1 MLIASLIGFLILGS
15 CHKKED
21 NFVVNMEQTE
31 YPDQEGWNST
41 VISSKNGIVDAIIK
55 YGHMQRFEKRKVVD
69 FDSGI
74 VVDFYNEKGVHT
86 SNLVSEKGKLDEAT
100 KNIDAFGN
108 VVVVSDTGITLKT
121 QRLRWDNSIEKII
134 SNSYVTI
141 VTAEKDTF
149 YGNGFES
156 DQNLENWHITGF
168 SGKASKGLDL
178 NIQFNKRKT
187 KSDSTI
193 IKSKD
198 DILEDTTSVRN

>member
-55 YGHMQRFEKRKVVD
+55 YGHMRRFEKRKVVD

-134 SNSYVTI
+134 SNNFVTI